1 MELPTT
7 KEFEIPLH
15 LQLALRK
22 AELEAQE
29 MTWDELQYALL
40 ALYRQRLLEIQAI
53 KDMLQDENIELEFDI
68 PTNLELAHLAALCGD
83 EYEDDEDDDEDSGR
97 LLPF

>member
-7 KEFEIPLH
+7 KEFEMPLH

-29 MTWDELQYALL
+29 MTWEELHYSLL
-40 ALYRQRLLEIQAI
+40 TLYRQRLLEIQAI

-68 PTNLELAHLAALCGD
+68 PTNLELAHLAAMCQD
-83 EYEDDEDDDEDSGR
+83 EDYDDDDDDDEEER